1 MHYELDS
8 QIERMREI
16 GQKDIDRYIKDI

>member
-1 MHYELDS
+1 
-8 QIERMREI
+8 MREI